1 MYDKEENDHI
11 IIGNII
17 AKRIQGIQLSDTEEE
32 SIRNWLA
39 DSSEN
44 REIYERCTDK
54 QEQEASYTYLSSI
67 DVPAA
72 FARFE
77 KNRLADKSIKKKPM
91 QTRLAAYLLAAS
103 ILLVGMFG
111 LYTLY
116 FNSSE
121 EAQVEKTVARVDY
134 APARNKATVT
144 LSDGRVFNLD
154 EVQNE
159 IYIDN
164 SGINYR
170 DGSIVAETKSVVSME
185 ITTPRGGLYN
195 LTLPDGTRVKMN
207 AGSTLNYPTTFKEHS
222 REVQLKGEAYFEV
235 AQQRER
241 PFTVRTSDQVITVLG
256 THFNVAAYAGPSPTK
271 TTLTE
276 GKVHVKETIN
286 QAGLILEPGQQALL
300 QEGRLSKREVKIDQE
315 LAWIH
320 GKFNFDRKS
329 LKEVMDDLSRWYNVD
344 VVYEGKVPDIQFFG
358 GTFRSSKLSTILSI
372 LESKEVQYRMTEDNK
387 IIISGK

>member
-1 MYDKEENDHI
+1 MYDKEENEGI
-11 IIGNII
+11 IIGHII
-17 AKRIQGIQLSDTEEE
+17 AKRIQGLQLSGSEAE
-32 SIRNWLA
+32 SIKNWLA
-39 DSSEN
+39 ESPEN
-44 REIYERCTDK
+44 REMYERCTDK
-54 QEQEASYTYLSSI
+54 QEQAASYTYLSSI

-77 KNRLADKSIKKKPM
+77 KNRLAGKSIKKTPM
-91 QTRLAAYLLAAS
+91 QARLAAYLLAAS
-103 ILLVGMFG
+103 VLLVGLFG

-121 EAQVEKTVARVDY
+121 EAPIEKTVARVDY

-159 IYIDN
+159 IYMDD

-170 DGSIVAETKSVVSME
+170 DGSIVAETKSVTSME
-185 ITTPRGGLYN
+185 VTTPRGGLYN
-195 LTLPDGTRVKMN
+195 LTLPDGTRVKLN
-207 AGSTLNYPTTFKEHS
+207 AGSTLNYPTKFKEHS
-222 REVQLKGEAYFEV
+222 REVQLNGEAYFEV
-235 AQQRER
+235 AQQHER
-241 PFTVRTSDQVITVLG
+241 PFTVRTSDQIITVLG
-256 THFNVAAYAGPSPTK
+256 THFNVAAYVGPSPTK

-276 GKVHVKETIN
+276 GKVRVKETIN
-286 QAGLILEPGQQALL
+286 QAELILEPGQQALL
-300 QEGRLSKREVKIDQE
+300 QEGRLSKREVNIDQE
-315 LAWIH
+315 LAWIQ

-329 LKEVMDDLSRWYNVD
+329 LREVMDDLSRWYNVD
-344 VVYEGKVPDIQFFG
+344 VVYKGKVPDIQFFG

-387 IIISGK
+387 LIISGK